1 MYDWKTLKVLGLV
14 LLCLPVAH
22 LAYLT
27 VQMRQ
32 TLANPAPEVWQD
44 QLQEIIDGDQG
55 LSLPAA
61 PIVATGGL
69 SVRLWK
75 DLPAVIAERPT
86 LLRPLGGASI
96 EDLTHHYNR
105 LIGYYRPSVLIVMP
119 SYEEL
124 HLRNPKSPEALVG
137 ALRGLLERNI
147 GLAVTSRRYVV
158 MPIKTLRHPSD
169 GPRIDAM
176 TEVSQA
182 LARSLPL
189 TSVLDPNPL
198 LAGEDGAPNP
208 DYFGIDGINLNE
220 DGYAQLSGLLRRTL
234 IEDRMISGAI

>member
-1 MYDWKTLKVLGLV
+1 MYDWKTLRNLGLV
-14 LLCLPVAH
+14 LLCLPLVH
-22 LAYLT
+22 LAYLG

-32 TLANPAPEVWQD
+32 TLANPDPAVWQD
-44 QLQEIIDGDQG
+44 QLQDIIDGDQG
-55 LSLPAA
+55 ASLPAA

-75 DLPAVIAERPT
+75 DLPDAVAERPT

-124 HLRNPKSPEALVG
+124 HLRKKKNTESLVT
-137 ALRGLLERNI
+137 ALRALLERNLA
-147 GLAVTSRRYVV
+147 LAVTSRRYVV
-158 MPIKTLRHPSD
+158 MPVKTLLHPDD

-176 TEVSQA
+176 TA
-182 LARSLPL
+182 AARNLVRSMPL
-189 TSVLDPNPL
+189 TTVLDPNPL
-198 LAGEDGAPNP
+198 LAGRDGRPNP
-208 DYFGIDGINLNE
+208 DYFALDGINLNE
-220 DGYAQLSGLLRRTL
+220 GGYAQLSALVRRTL
-234 IEDRMISGAI
+234 VEDRMISGAI